1 MSAPSIAVGGGGRGA
16 PGPQTGQPS
25 TSEDG
30 SLTEQIGKMAEDKQ
44 EQQPGGMKQGES
56 KASKNSKAEE
66 QHRQEQ
72 PRNPKK
78 RMWDENVEAK
88 KFEERQKD
96 EL

>member
-1 MSAPSIAVGGGGRGA
+1 MA
-16 PGPQTGQPS
+16 
-25 TSEDG
+25 
-30 SLTEQIGKMAEDKQ
+30 EQIGKMAEDSQEDQSSGVKQ
-44 EQQPGGMKQGES
+44 EGSDAGKDT
-56 KASKNSKAEE
+56 KVEE

-88 KFEERQKD
+88 KYEERQKD

>member
-1 MSAPSIAVGGGGRGA
+1 MA
-16 PGPQTGQPS
+16 
-25 TSEDG
+25 
-30 SLTEQIGKMAEDKQ
+30 EQIGKMAEDSQELQQGGVKQ
-44 EQQPGGMKQGES
+44 EGSDAGKDT
-56 KASKNSKAEE
+56 KVEE

-88 KFEERQKD
+88 KYEERQKD

>member
-1 MSAPSIAVGGGGRGA
+1 MA
-16 PGPQTGQPS
+16 
-25 TSEDG
+25 
-30 SLTEQIGKMAEDKQ
+30 EQIGDMAEDSQKLQQVGVKQ
-44 EQQPGGMKQGES
+44 EGSDAGKDT
-56 KASKNSKAEE
+56 KVEE

-88 KFEERQKD
+88 KYEERQKD

>member
-1 MSAPSIAVGGGGRGA
+1 M
-16 PGPQTGQPS
+16 
-25 TSEDG
+25 
-30 SLTEQIGKMAEDKQ
+30 TEQIGKMAEGSQEHQPDEGKQ
-44 EQQPGGMKQGES
+44 AGSDAGRDT
-56 KASKNSKAEE
+56 KAEE
-66 QHRQEQ
+66 QQRQDQ

>member
-1 MSAPSIAVGGGGRGA
+1 M
-16 PGPQTGQPS
+16 
-25 TSEDG
+25 
-30 SLTEQIGKMAEDKQ
+30 TEQIAKMAEDSKDHQ
-44 EQQPGGMKQGES
+44 SSGVEQGGSEAGKGT
-56 KASKNSKAEE
+56 KAEE

-88 KFEERQKD
+88 KYEERQKD

>member
-1 MSAPSIAVGGGGRGA
+1 M
-16 PGPQTGQPS
+16 
-25 TSEDG
+25 
-30 SLTEQIGKMAEDKQ
+30 TEQIGRMAEDSQ
-44 EQQPGGMKQGES
+44 EHQSGGVKQGGSE
-56 KASKNSKAEE
+56 ASKDTKAEE

-88 KFEERQKD
+88 KFEERQQKD